1 MPVSASRG
9 NFVLNAFSTSQQP
22 VLALL
27 LAVSA
32 T

>member
-1 MPVSASRG
+1 MPVNECRG
-9 NFVLNAFSTSQQP
+9 NFVRNAFSTSQQP